1 MGLETP
7 KSLHKLIL
15 PENAFT
21 FYFSDVE
28 PPLKCPKVERRGQKP
43 QNFELKSDICL
54 LYTSDSA
61 DE

>member
-7 KSLHKLIL
+7 KRLHKLIL
-15 PENAFT
+15 PEIAFT

-43 QNFELKSDICL
+43 QNFDLKSDIKFQKML
-54 LYTSDSA
+54 QTP
-61 DE
+61 